1 MTKLHRSASVVGA
14 AGLLLLWAA
23 SASATMVQFVAAP
36 IDGAN
41 ETPPNGSVAMAS
53 GTFTMDTVANT
64 LSVNVVITV
73 PPPSGEILAHI
84 HGFAPPGTPA
94 GILFGLPLGSPKI
107 TVWNFTEPDEAGII
121 AGLTYVNIHSNA
133 FPGGEIRGQIVR
145 VPTCGDG
152 ILDAGETC
160 DDGNLVNGDCCSS
173 LCQVEAFASPCA
185 DDGDPCTLDECDG
198 AGNCGVG
205 APRSSCR
212 TALKSLLAIKN
223 NADDTKDKLIW
234 KWLKGE
240 ATTQGDFG
248 MPTGTTAYTLC
259 LYAGTTSA
267 ALGSADIP
275 PGANWAPI
283 SDKGYKFKDKT
294 GTPEGI
300 QKVVLKGGAAGK
312 AKALV
317 KGKGANLPDVL
328 TGVLPLPVTAQLVND
343 ANAVCFEGQY
353 DSADVKKNDGTQFKA
368 KAQ

>member
-1 MTKLHRSASVVGA
+1 MVIGGAVEAGLRVHLWPSASICDAAPRWAAAVQQLQPQSPVWRWEIFPVQDSGAALSGSFVAAAPAGNGDDVNRRDADPGVVMTKLHRSASVVAA
-14 AGLLLLWAA
+14 AGLLWLWAA
-23 SASATMVQFVAAP
+23 SASATMIQFVAAS
-36 IDGAN
+36 IDGAQ

-160 DDGNLVNGDCCSS
+160 DDGNLVSGDCCSS
-173 LCQVEAFASPCA
+173 LCQVEAAASPCA
-185 DDGDPCTLDECDG
+185 GDGDPCTVDECDG

-205 APRSSCR
+205 APRR
-212 TALKSLLAIKN
+212 RVPHGVEEPA
-223 NADDTKDKLIW
+223 ADQ
-234 KWLKGE
+234 E
-240 ATTQGDFG
+240 QHRQHQGQADLEMAEG
-248 MPTGTTAYTLC
+248 PGDI
-259 LYAGTTSA
+259 AG
-267 ALGSADIP
+267 
-275 PGANWAPI
+275 
-283 SDKGYKFKDKT
+283 
-294 GTPEGI
+294 
-300 QKVVLKGGAAGK
+300 
-312 AKALV
+312 
-317 KGKGANLPDVL
+317 
-328 TGVLPLPVTAQLVND
+328 
-343 ANAVCFEGQY
+343 
-353 DSADVKKNDGTQFKA
+353 
-368 KAQ
+368 